1 MKDLF
6 RLLLI
11 VVVFAA
17 GNTLPALA
25 GTPVKQLVTATDLL
39 YQQGLTTDAP
49 ACTLSPPTTGLT
61 TATDLIRMKHL
72 DIKSDHQA
80 PGPAGEEDDPWGS
93 DEDMGC

>member
-17 GNTLPALA
+17 GNTPPALA

-39 YQQGLTTDAP
+39 HQQGLSTAAP
-49 ACTLSPPTTGLT
+49 ACTLSPPSTGLT
-61 TATDLIRMKHL
+61 TATDLIMMKHL
-72 DIKSDHQA
+72 DIKSDRQV
-80 PGPAGEEDDPWGS
+80 PDPAGEEDDPWDSG
-93 DEDMGC
+93 EDMGC